1 MIMYYYYQKNRLD
14 NLIKHRVERG
24 LTQQDMADYLG
35 MGRSTYQRK
44 EYGENQFLL
53 NESIILMLFFGEP
66 FMDLFGDLFESFARM
81 EVDKNS

>member
-1 MIMYYYYQKNRLD
+1 MYYYYQKNRLD
-14 NLIKHRVERG
+14 NLIKHREERG

-35 MGRSTYQRK
+35 MSRSTYQRK

-81 EVDKNS
+81 ELDKKN

>member
-1 MIMYYYYQKNRLD
+1 MYYYYQKNRLD